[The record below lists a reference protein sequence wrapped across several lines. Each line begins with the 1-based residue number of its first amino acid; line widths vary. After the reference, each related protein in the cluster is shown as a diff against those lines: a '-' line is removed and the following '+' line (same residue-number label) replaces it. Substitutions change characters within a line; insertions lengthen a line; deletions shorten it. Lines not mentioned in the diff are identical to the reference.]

1 MPLGLVI
8 IGFGSICRDG
18 FLFGGRIPQSCAAGC
33 SVRVQTSGP
42 RWDTSGGLRL
52 GSGQITP
59 RLAPRHDRAPQQ
71 RHDPHQMRHVR
82 TTLRSSAGQ
91 VAPLGGVCLT
101 MAHQSRSERPE
112 KQDDLVHLP
121 QHVARLVQDGPN
133 AEWDSN
139 PA

>member
-52 GSGQITP
+52 GSGQIAP
-59 RLAPRHDRAPQQ
+59 RLRLGTIARPNRGTIRTKCGMCGRRSAARQ
-71 RHDPHQMRHVR
+71 VR
-82 TTLRSSAGQ
+82 WRRWAAS
-91 VAPLGGVCLT
+91 V
-101 MAHQSRSERPE
+101 
-112 KQDDLVHLP
+112 
-121 QHVARLVQDGPN
+121 
-133 AEWDSN
+133 
-139 PA
+139 